1 VAGGSAAMNPEER
14 PSKRDAFLAFFGEG
28 WVSIHLDARREGVE
42 VPDEFEDNRH
52 LVLQYGQNMP
62 IPIHDLDVNEKGVTA
77 TLSFSRTPY
86 RTFVP
91 WSAVYIVACNDG
103 RGILY
108 YEDVPEDVSLVAR
121 PIDAK
126 TGEPLEAAVLEGG
139 ADLHV
144 EDDVDDDDT
153 IEAVGD
159 DEPVAAGA
167 EGDTKRPAPRG
178 RNKKR
183 ERLLKSVPADVVDND
198 GGQPLDEPA
207 AARRRKRPQLRV
219 VK

>member
-1 VAGGSAAMNPEER
+1 MNPEER

-42 VPDEFEDNRH
+42 VPSEFADNRH

-62 IPIHDLDVNEKGVTA
+62 IPIPDLAVNDKGVSA

-91 WSAVYIVACNDG
+91 WSAIYIVACTDG

-121 PIDAK
+121 PVDAK
-126 TGEPLEAAVLEGG
+126 TGEPMEAAVLDTS
-139 ADLHV
+139 DL
-144 EDDVDDDDT
+144 D
-153 IEAVGD
+153 D
-159 DEPVAAGA
+159 DEPLGLEDDGAAGLASAAGA
-167 EGDTKRPAPRG
+167 TDGATDSDRTPGPESKNLKPRG

-183 ERLLKSVPADVVDND
+183 ERLLKSVPAEAND
-198 GGQPLDEPA
+198 DGQAVAPAEDA
-207 AARRRKRPQLRV
+207 AAKRRKRPMLRV

>member
-1 VAGGSAAMNPEER
+1 MNPEER

-42 VPDEFEDNRH
+42 VPSEFADNRH

-62 IPIHDLDVNEKGVTA
+62 IPIPDLSVNDKGVSA

-91 WSAVYIVACNDG
+91 WSAVYIVACTDG

-121 PIDAK
+121 PVDSK
-126 TGEPLEAAVLEGG
+126 TGEPLEAAVLDAGDLDEDGVLSDEDRDARRSGHG
-139 ADLHV
+139 AD
-144 EDDVDDDDT
+144 
-153 IEAVGD
+153 
-159 DEPVAAGA
+159 GA
-167 EGDTKRPAPRG
+167 SDNDRTPGPEGKPGSKARARA
-178 RNKKR
+178 KKR
-183 ERLLKSVPADVVDND
+183 ERLLKSVPAEASND
-198 GGQPLDEPA
+198 DPPA
-207 AARRRKRPQLRV
+207 ADEDAATAAKRRKRPQLRV